1 MVSGF
6 QGRPS
11 PISKPARPMWRIAH
25 RICTRK
31 PIQARDGPLQPP
43 VTAFFKR
50 FPSVFQARSDW
61 QAIETS
67 APAREREA
75 PRTPARDPT
84 PARRP
89 RTSPGATAMPPSP
102 SSSPH
107 VRPSSRPRPP
117 ASEEPGDGSGELAEA
132 ALELLERGGVASDRC
147 NGRSGFFLEAAPPA
161 LRLPPQF
168 RGDSDSDT
176 VSIRSQSPSERA
188 AYAAIAV
195 RACHPRPSC
204 SAATVPAQAS
214 GRLRVH
220 ASAPHSRRPCSAPA
234 AFPASSAETAQE
246 APAPAPQRCR
256 PDPIS
261 IAHAACGRFPP
272 PQGSFC
278 AAPRGPPRCCGCGKN
293 LACSRICVR

>member
-161 LRLPPQF
+161 LRLPPQS

-220 ASAPHSRRPCSAPA
+220 ASAPHSRRPCSTPT
-234 AFPASSAETAQE
+234 AFPARFLLGGDGAGSTCTG
-246 APAPAPQRCR
+246 PAAL
-256 PDPIS
+256 
-261 IAHAACGRFPP
+261 
-272 PQGSFC
+272 
-278 AAPRGPPRCCGCGKN
+278 PPRSHLN
-293 LACSRICVR
+293 RPRRLRSLPSTPRLLLCSTARAAALLRLLPLSRG

>member
-161 LRLPPQF
+161 LRLPPQS
-168 RGDSDSDT
+168 RGDSDSDA

-188 AYAAIAV
+188 AYAAPRGLPAQ
-195 RACHPRPSC
+195 RRRCLCRLQEGCGSMHPRLI
-204 SAATVPAQAS
+204 AD
-214 GRLRVH
+214 VH
-220 ASAPHSRRPCSAPA
+220 AARPQPSPQGSC
-234 AFPASSAETAQE
+234 SAETAQE
-246 APAPAPQRCR
+246 APAPARQRCR

-278 AAPRGPPRCCGCGKN
+278 AAPRGPPLCCGSG
-293 LACSRICVR
+293 R